1 MADSNNV
8 VTLAHREQK
17 PVSEVSEVS
26 DPFYLSPT
34 PLRESFKGVRKSL
47 TSLNGVGFT
56 RYGNSHFAP
65 PRPVVNF
72 VSAAIAR

>member
-26 DPFYLSPT
+26 DVYTPSTYLPIPYSSQ
-34 PLRESFKGVRKSL
+34 REF
-47 TSLNGVGFT
+47 
-56 RYGNSHFAP
+56 
-65 PRPVVNF
+65 
-72 VSAAIAR
+72 

>member
-26 DPFYLSPT
+26 EVSDVYTPSTYPLLLSKRV
-34 PLRESFKGVRKSL
+34 LKGL
-47 TSLNGVGFT
+47 
-56 RYGNSHFAP
+56 GNH
-65 PRPVVNF
+65 
-72 VSAAIAR
+72 

>member
-26 DPFYLSPT
+26 DVYTPSTYPLLLSKRV
-34 PLRESFKGVRKSL
+34 LKGL
-47 TSLNGVGFT
+47 
-56 RYGNSHFAP
+56 GNH
-65 PRPVVNF
+65 
-72 VSAAIAR
+72 